1 MPIADSQSPTP
12 LLKTYLKRLTNLSS
26 RNKSLLLSR
35 LPAEQF
41 LDLHDTDFLLG
52 KSSFDLVNQL
62 IQGKSRIPLCD
73 VQDPRFDR
81 VNIISKKLRK
91 ITRTERFIEEER
103 GSRDLYVGYPFV
115 RGKFADGSVVHAPL
129 LFFPVTLRLDRE
141 QWCLFSRT
149 EDAVALNRSF
159 ALAYAHFNEAKIPD
173 EVLEKS
179 FEDFPKDPLAFRTA
193 LYEWLKETPFRLNF
207 NQKLFEDTLQP
218 FEALKSSDLHSLEK
232 NGELKLYPELVLGIF
247 PQAGSYLVPDYNLL
261 LQEAAQQELILPLF
275 SAQDRSDHT
284 EEERIE
290 KGTLPKVPPLREE
303 QILTPLPVDLS
314 QENVIRLVKQGESVV
329 VQGPPGT
336 GKSQLIVNL
345 MADFAAQGKRVLLV
359 CQKRAALDVVYQRLQ
374 TLGLAPFAALI
385 HDFRNDRAE
394 LNHQLATQIEKVE
407 EYKNLNYSLDAV
419 VLEREFTKESRL
431 IDQTVAE
438 LEAFRTALFDESES
452 GLSVKELY
460 LSSDPEGPRVELRSY
475 YRSFPL
481 HESDDYRR
489 RLLSYATYHQRIDP
503 DHSWHERKSFASYNL
518 SDLRCIE
525 ELLSTWPGFL
535 EKQSER
541 FFKLTQQPFD
551 TDLLREKS
559 EIRERVEQVVS
570 LVPAAAI
577 FQLFQGYLNTC
588 FAPAERLAL
597 VRQIVDA
604 LEGWQTDGVGVE
616 GTLTGAELNS
626 FRAQLVKAID
636 AKGTSLQGQWWE
648 WFGKEKAAVSRVAK
662 ANGLST
668 RWEDLRKLEA
678 QLNNRLELEHWLE
691 NSLLSVNS
699 ADLEALLPFYERHLA
714 YFQRAERAADAVLR
728 ISKKPWYPVL
738 AACALRATS
747 VQEFT
752 NVFQEIAD
760 WLRIWESKEAEMLTF
775 LLESQWEH
783 LLLEPESFSQSLRQE
798 VGTDF
803 DSLVEMDK
811 LATAFSPA
819 EQAVTTLVLSSATGT
834 DSPVEA
840 VSIFDNSLRLAWIEH
855 IEDKFP
861 VLRAV
866 SSLKMHTWEQQL
878 QDGIIRK
885 QSLSRDITLL
895 KLREA
900 TYTNVETNRLGNRT
914 TYRELYHQTTKKR
927 NIWPIRKVLEEH
939 SDEVFSLIPCWM
951 ASPEAVSTLFPM
963 QAGLFDL
970 VIFDEA
976 SQCYAEYGL
985 PAAYRGRQIV
995 VTGDSK
1001 QLPPNDLYRV
1011 RFEEDSEEEGTPV
1024 ALEVESLLDLA
1035 AQSLTQRQLT
1045 GHYRSSSLDLID
1057 FSNQHFYKNTLR
1069 LLPDFKQVNDAEPGI
1084 HYLHVDGVWE
1094 NNTNPIEAER
1104 VLKLVREL
1112 GEGTLS
1118 VGIVTFN
1125 VHQQQWIQEVL
1136 EQENVTAKGLFVK
1149 NIENVQGDER
1159 DVIIFSTAYAP
1170 DVRGKLSM
1178 QFGSLNMQGGE
1189 NRLNVAVTRARQ
1201 RVYVVTSL
1209 WPDQLRTEQT
1219 ANAGPKLLK
1228 AYLKYALEVSEGRY
1242 RPQPIPNQSYR
1253 SLWLLKDRIIQKNGA
1268 YHKELPFAD
1277 LTLRP
1282 ADTYEGLL
1290 LTDDDLYFGSLS
1302 AKEPHAYLPI
1312 ILQNK
1317 NWPFRRVYS
1326 REFWRGKESG

>member
-1 MPIADSQSPTP
+1 MLS

-41 LDLHDTDFLLG
+41 LDLHDTDFLLS
-52 KSSFDLVNQL
+52 KSSFDLVDQL

-73 VQDPRFDR
+73 AQDPRFER
-81 VNIISKKLRK
+81 VNVIGKKLRK
-91 ITRTERFIEEER
+91 IARTERFIEEER

-159 ALAYAHFNEAKIPD
+159 ALAYAHFNEAKISD

-218 FEALKSSDLHSLEK
+218 FETLKSSDLQMLEK

-247 PQAGSYLVPDYNLL
+247 PQAGSYLVPDYTLL
-261 LQEAAQQELILPLF
+261 LQEAAQGSLVLPLF
-275 SAQDRSDHT
+275 SVESHEGSAG
-284 EEERIE
+284 EEPPIE
-290 KGTLPKVPPLREE
+290 EVGNLPRVPLREE
-303 QILTPLPVDLS
+303 HILTPLPVDSS
-314 QENVIRLVKQGESVV
+314 QESVIRLVKQGESVV

-374 TLGLAPFAALI
+374 ALGLAPFAALI

-394 LNHQLATQIEKVE
+394 LYRQLATQIEKVD

-419 VLEREFTKESRL
+419 FLEREFTKESRV
-431 IDQTVAE
+431 IDQTVSE
-438 LEAFRTALFDESES
+438 LEAFRKALFDETES

-460 LSSDPEGPRVELRSY
+460 LSSDPEGPRVELRPY
-475 YRSFPL
+475 YRNFPL

-503 DHSWHERKSFASYNL
+503 EHSWYERKSCASYNL
-518 SDLRCIE
+518 GDLRRME
-525 ELLSTWPGFL
+525 ELLASWPGFFQT
-535 EKQSER
+535 QSED
-541 FFKLTQQPFD
+541 FEKLTQKSFSIEFLRGKAEIGERIEDAISLLPDAATFPFFQRY
-551 TDLLREKS
+551 LRT
-559 EIRERVEQVVS
+559 
-570 LVPAAAI
+570 
-577 FQLFQGYLNTC
+577 QLP
-588 FAPAERLAL
+588 PAERLAL
-597 VRQIVDA
+597 VRQIVNT
-604 LEGWQTDGVGVE
+604 LEGWRADGVGVE
-616 GTLTGAELNS
+616 GTLAGAELNA
-626 FRAQLVKAID
+626 FRGQLARAIE
-636 AKGTSLQGQWWE
+636 AKGTPLQGQWWE
-648 WFGKEKAAVSRVAK
+648 WFGKEKASVARVAK

-668 RWEDLRKLEA
+668 QRDDLQKLEA
-678 QLNNRLELEHWLE
+678 RLNNRLELEQWME
-691 NSLLSVNS
+691 NSLLAVDS
-699 ADLEALLPFYERHLA
+699 ADLDASLPFAERHLT

-728 ISKKPWYPVL
+728 IGKKPWYPVL
-738 AACALRATS
+738 AEGALRTSS
-747 VQEFT
+747 VQDFT
-752 NVFQEIAD
+752 RLLQDLLA
-760 WLRIWESKEAEMLTF
+760 WLKTWEDKEAAMRSF
-775 LLESQWEH
+775 LLEKQEGY
-783 LLLEPESFSQSLRQE
+783 LLTEPETYSQRLRQQ
-798 VGTDF
+798 VGADF

-811 LATAFSPA
+811 LAADFSPA
-819 EQAVTTLVLSSATGT
+819 EQAITTLVLNSVSGT
-834 DSPVEA
+834 DSAADA
-840 VSIFDNSLRLAWIEH
+840 VAIFDNSLRLAWIEH

-861 VLRAV
+861 ILRAV
-866 SSLKMHTWEQQL
+866 SSLKMQTWEQQL
-878 QDGIIRK
+878 QAGIVHK
-885 QSLSRDITLL
+885 QTLSRDITLM

-900 TYTNVETNRLGNRT
+900 TYAQVETNRLGNRT
-914 TYRELYHQTTKKR
+914 TYRELYHQATKKR
-927 NIWPIRKVLEEH
+927 NIWPIRKVLEDY
-939 SDEVFSLIPCWM
+939 SDEVFALIPCWM

-985 PAAYRGRQIV
+985 PAAYRGQQIV

-1011 RFEEDSEEEGTPV
+1011 RFEENAEEEGTPV

-1035 AQSLTQRQLT
+1035 AQSLMQRQLT

-1057 FSNQHFYKNTLR
+1057 FSNQYFYKNTLR

-1084 HYLHVDGVWE
+1084 HYLHVEGIWE
-1094 NNTNPIEAER
+1094 NNANPIEAER
-1104 VLKLVREL
+1104 VVQLVRAL
-1112 GEGTLS
+1112 GESTLS

-1125 VHQQQWIQEVL
+1125 FHQQQWIQEVL

-1159 DVIIFSTAYAP
+1159 DVIIFSTGYAP
-1170 DVRGKLSM
+1170 DARGKLSM
-1178 QFGSLNMQGGE
+1178 QFGTLNMQGGE

-1219 ANAGPKLLK
+1219 ANAGPKVLK
-1228 AYLKYALEVSEGRY
+1228 AYLAYAQEVSEGRY
-1242 RPQPIPNQSYR
+1242 RPQPVPNQSYR
-1253 SLWLLKDRIIQKNGA
+1253 SLWLLKDRIIQKNAA

-1282 ADTYEGLL
+1282 DDTYEGLL
-1290 LTDDDLYFGSLS
+1290 LTDDDLYFGSPS

-1312 ILQNK
+1312 ILRDK

-1326 REFWRGKESG
+1326 REFWRGKESV

>member
-1 MPIADSQSPTP
+1 MLP

-41 LDLHDTDFLLG
+41 LDLHDTDFLLS
-52 KSSFDLVNQL
+52 KSSFELVNQL
-62 IQGKSRIPLCD
+62 IQGKSRIALCD
-73 VQDPRFDR
+73 VQDPRFER
-81 VNIISKKLRK
+81 VNVISKKLRK
-91 ITRTERFIEEER
+91 IARTEQFIEEER

-141 QWCLFSRT
+141 QWCLFSRP

-207 NQKLFEDTLQP
+207 NQKLLEDTLQP
-218 FEALKSSDLHSLEK
+218 FEMLKSSDLQTLEK

-261 LQEAAQQELILPLF
+261 LQEAAQGSLVLPLF
-275 SAQDRSDHT
+275 ST
-284 EEERIE
+284 EAHDDPAGEEPIE
-290 KGTLPKVPPLREE
+290 EAGTLPKVPLREE
-303 QILTPLPVDLS
+303 HILTPLPVDLS

-374 TLGLAPFAALI
+374 TLELAPFAALI

-394 LNHQLATQIEKVE
+394 LYRQLATQIEKVD
-407 EYKNLNYSLDAV
+407 EYKNLNYSLDSV

-438 LEAFRTALFDESES
+438 LEAFRKALFDETES

-460 LSSDPEGPRVELRSY
+460 LSSDPEGPRVELRPY
-475 YRSFPL
+475 YRNFPL

-503 DHSWHERKSFASYNL
+503 EHSWHERKSFALYNL
-518 SDLRCIE
+518 SDLRRIE
-525 ELLSTWPGFL
+525 ELLATWPVFFQN
-535 EKQSER
+535 QSEH
-541 FFKLTQQPFD
+541 FQKLTQHSFS
-551 TDLLREKS
+551 TAFLAEKAEIS
-559 EIRERVEQVVS
+559 ERIEQVIA
-570 LVPAAAI
+570 LVPDVAT
-577 FQLFQGYLNTC
+577 FQLFQRYLRTHLP
-588 FAPAERLAL
+588 PAERLAL
-597 VRQIVDA
+597 VRQIVDT
-604 LEGWQTDGVGVE
+604 LEGWRTDGVGVE
-616 GTLTGAELNS
+616 GTLASAELNP
-626 FRAQLVKAID
+626 FRAQLARAIG
-636 AKGTSLQGQWWE
+636 AKGTPLQGQWWE
-648 WFGKEKAAVSRVAK
+648 WFGKEKAVVSRVAK

-668 RWEDLRKLEA
+668 RLEDLQTLEA
-678 QLNNRLELEHWLE
+678 RLNNRLELEQWME
-691 NSLLSVNS
+691 NSLLAVNS
-699 ADLEALLPFYERHLA
+699 ADLDGALPFDERHLA

-728 ISKKPWYPVL
+728 IGRKSWYAVL
-738 AACALRATS
+738 VACTLRATT
-747 VQEFT
+747 VQDFT
-752 NVFQEIAD
+752 QVLHELLNWFK
-760 WLRIWESKEAEMLTF
+760 IWEKKEAETLAF
-775 LLESQWEH
+775 LLGKQWEQ
-783 LLLEPESFSQSLRQE
+783 LLTEPESFSQRLRQE
-798 VGTDF
+798 IGKDF

-811 LATAFSPA
+811 LGAAFSPT

-834 DSPVEA
+834 DSPAEA
-840 VSIFDNSLRLAWIEH
+840 VSVFDNSLRLAWIEH

-866 SSLKMHTWEQQL
+866 SSLKMQTWEQQL
-878 QDGIIRK
+878 QEGIVHK

-914 TYRELYHQTTKKR
+914 TYRELYHQATKKR
-927 NIWPIRKVLEEH
+927 NIWPIRKVLEDYSE
-939 SDEVFSLIPCWM
+939 EVFALIPCWM

-985 PAAYRGRQIV
+985 PAAYRGQQIV

-1011 RFEEDSEEEGTPV
+1011 RFEENSEEEGTPV
-1024 ALEVESLLDLA
+1024 ALEIESLLDLA

-1094 NNTNPIEAER
+1094 NNTNPVEAER
-1104 VLKLVREL
+1104 VLQLVREL

-1178 QFGSLNMQGGE
+1178 QFGTLNMQGGE

-1228 AYLKYALEVSEGRY
+1228 AYLDYAQEVSEGRY
-1242 RPQPIPNQSYR
+1242 RPQPVPNQSYR
-1253 SLWLLKDRIIQKNGA
+1253 SVWLLKDRIIQKNAA

-1277 LTLRP
+1277 LTLRSD
-1282 ADTYEGLL
+1282 DTYEGLL
-1290 LTDDDLYFGSLS
+1290 LTDDDLYFGSPS

-1312 ILQNK
+1312 ILRNK

-1326 REFWRGKESG
+1326 REFWRGKERVN

>member
-1 MPIADSQSPTP
+1 MLP
-12 LLKTYLKRLTNLSS
+12 LLKTYLKRLTNLST

-41 LDLHDTDFLLG
+41 LDLHDTDFLLS
-52 KSSFDLVNQL
+52 KPSFELVNQL
-62 IQGKSRIPLCD
+62 IQGKSRIALCD
-73 VQDPRFDR
+73 VQDPRFER
-81 VNIISKKLRK
+81 VNVISKKLRK
-91 ITRTERFIEEER
+91 IARTERFIEEER

-141 QWCLFSRT
+141 QWCLFSR
-149 EDAVALNRSF
+149 DDDSVSLNRSF
-159 ALAYAHFNEAKIPD
+159 ALAYAHFNEAKVPD

-218 FEALKSSDLHSLEK
+218 FETLKSSDLQTLEK

-261 LQEAAQQELILPLF
+261 LQEAAQGGLVLPLF
-275 SAQDRSDHT
+275 STEAHEDHAG
-284 EEERIE
+284 EEQPIE
-290 KGTLPKVPPLREE
+290 EVNALPKVPLREE
-303 QILTPLPVDLS
+303 QILTPLPVDSS
-314 QENVIRLVKQGESVV
+314 QESVVRLVKQGESVV

-374 TLGLAPFAALI
+374 ALGLAPFAALI

-394 LNHQLATQIEKVE
+394 LYRQLATQIEKVD

-419 VLEREFTKESRL
+419 FLEREFTKESRL
-431 IDQTVAE
+431 IDQTVTE
-438 LEAFRTALFDESES
+438 LEEFRKALFDETES

-460 LSSDPEGPRVELRSY
+460 LSSDPEGPRVELRPY
-475 YRSFPL
+475 YRSFLL

-503 DHSWHERKSFASYNL
+503 EHSWHARTSFASYNL
-518 SDLRCIE
+518 SDLRRME
-525 ELLSTWPGFL
+525 ALLAAWPGFIQT
-535 EKQSER
+535 QSEN
-541 FFKLTQQPFD
+541 FENLTQKPFSIEF
-551 TDLLREKS
+551 LREKA
-559 EIRERVEQVVS
+559 EIGERIGDVVS
-570 LVPAAAI
+570 LIPDAPT
-577 FQLFQGYLNTC
+577 FQLFHRYLQAQLT
-588 FAPAERLAL
+588 PAERLAL
-597 VRQIVDA
+597 VRQIVDT
-604 LEGWQTDGVGVE
+604 LEGWRADGVGVE
-616 GTLTGAELNS
+616 GTLAGAELNP
-626 FRAQLVKAID
+626 FRAQLSRAIE
-636 AKGTSLQGQWWE
+636 AKGTPLQGQWWE
-648 WFGKEKAAVSRVAK
+648 WFGKEKASVARVAK
-662 ANGLST
+662 ANGFST
-668 RWEDLRKLEA
+668 QRDDLQKLEA
-678 QLNNRLELEHWLE
+678 RLNNRLELEHWLE
-691 NSLLSVNS
+691 NSLLAVNF
-699 ADLEALLPFYERHLA
+699 ADLDASLPFAERHLA

-728 ISKKPWYPVL
+728 IGKKPWYAVL
-738 AACALRATS
+738 ADCALRATS
-747 VQEFT
+747 VQHFT
-752 NVFQEIAD
+752 QLLQDLLA
-760 WLRIWESKEAEMLTF
+760 WLKSWDDKEGEMRSF
-775 LLESQWEH
+775 LLEKQWEN
-783 LLLEPESFSQSLRQE
+783 LLSEPVAYSQRLRQQ
-798 VGTDF
+798 VGADF

-811 LATAFSPA
+811 LAADFSPA
-819 EQAVTTLVLSSATGT
+819 EQAITTLVLNSVSGT
-834 DSPVEA
+834 DSAADA
-840 VSIFDNSLRLAWIEH
+840 VAIFDNSLRLAWIEH
-855 IEDKFP
+855 IEDKFSI
-861 VLRAV
+861 LRAV
-866 SSLKMHTWEQQL
+866 SSLKMQTWEQQL
-878 QDGIIRK
+878 QAGIVHK
-885 QSLSRDITLL
+885 QTLSRDITLM

-900 TYTNVETNRLGNRT
+900 TYASLETNRLGNRT
-914 TYRELYHQTTKKR
+914 TYRELYHQATKKR
-927 NIWPIRKVLEEH
+927 NIWPIRKVLEEY

-985 PAAYRGRQIV
+985 PAAYRGQQIV

-1011 RFEEDSEEEGTPV
+1011 RFEENSEEEGTPV
-1024 ALEVESLLDLA
+1024 ALEIESLLDLA

-1084 HYLHVDGVWE
+1084 HYLHVDGIWE

-1104 VLKLVREL
+1104 VLQLVREL
-1112 GEGTLS
+1112 GESTLS

-1125 VHQQQWIQEVL
+1125 FHQQQWIQELL

-1159 DVIIFSTAYAP
+1159 DVIIFSTGYAP
-1170 DVRGKLSM
+1170 DERGKLSM
-1178 QFGSLNMQGGE
+1178 QFGTLNMQGGE

-1228 AYLKYALEVSEGRY
+1228 AYLEYAQEVSEGHY
-1242 RPQPIPNQSYR
+1242 RPQPVPNQSYR
-1253 SLWLLKDRIIQKNGA
+1253 SLWLLKDRIIQKNAA

-1282 ADTYEGLL
+1282 EDTYEGLL
-1290 LTDDDLYFGSLS
+1290 LTDDDLYFGSPS

-1312 ILQNK
+1312 ILRDK

-1326 REFWRGKESG
+1326 REFWRGKEV